1 MSFKI
6 GGPLDGV
13 LFPVIPLVGVSV
25 VVMWLKCLKV
35 MLTAAGFMPQIKMED
50 VLKWLVV
57 LIEKYF
63 TALKIH

>member
-1 MSFKI
+1 MVSFRI

-13 LFPVIPLVGVSV
+13 LFQVIPPVGVS

-50 VLKWLVV
+50 VIKWLVV

-63 TALKIH
+63 TVLKIR